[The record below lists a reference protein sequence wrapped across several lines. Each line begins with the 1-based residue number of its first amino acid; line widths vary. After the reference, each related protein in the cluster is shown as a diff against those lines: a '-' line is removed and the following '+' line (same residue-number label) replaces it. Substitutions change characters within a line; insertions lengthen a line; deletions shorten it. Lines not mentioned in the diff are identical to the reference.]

1 MGAGVGARGVA
12 GAAGGGAAIAPAEHV
27 AHVAAHAA
35 RDRADLAEILAG
47 AIRALAASGELDA
60 LGLAVIARAVKV
72 ATGGGMRY
80 DSPER

>member
-1 MGAGVGARGVA
+1 MSPA
-12 GAAGGGAAIAPAEHV
+12 AEHV
-27 AHVAAHAA
+27 AHVAAQAA

-60 LGLAVIARAVKV
+60 LGLAVVARAARV
-72 ATGGGMRY
+72 ATGEGMRY